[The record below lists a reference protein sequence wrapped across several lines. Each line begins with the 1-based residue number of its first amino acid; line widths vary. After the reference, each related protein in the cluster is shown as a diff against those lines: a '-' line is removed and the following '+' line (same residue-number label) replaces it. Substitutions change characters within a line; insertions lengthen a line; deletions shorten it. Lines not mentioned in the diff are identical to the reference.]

1 MSSIPLLWDI
11 RGTLTQD
18 ENPVENNVCLRPM
31 SIPRQT
37 EGMAVHTSPLHRC
50 QACHY
55 FANGWG
61 TLRFVTFRTLPR
73 GFRHSES
80 HGTRQWVLGQGLSVT
95 VTLTWTCVP
104 TQAADRS
111 ILTSLGGTAGHHHLE
126 TRVIFCL
133 CSFLLGL
140 LHMTAGQYVELG
152 KLYRSLCISFQDGS
166 GGAKCLL

>member
-1 MSSIPLLWDI
+1 MEGTRHRSWACHQSSVLYPPALGH

-18 ENPVENNVCLRPM
+18 ENAVENNVCLRPM

-37 EGMAVHTSPLHRC
+37 EGMAVLTSPLHRC

-55 FANGWG
+55 FANGGG

-111 ILTSLGGTAGHHHLE
+111 ILTSLGGTAGALKHVLFSVSAH
-126 TRVIFCL
+126 
-133 CSFLLGL
+133 SFWVCC
-140 LHMTAGQYVELG
+140 M
-152 KLYRSLCISFQDGS
+152 
-166 GGAKCLL
+166 